1 MPRLAVAR
9 PAGARLTASVPPQTA
24 KPPVLTPVRH
34 TRKRQKSL
42 DSTPGQLALSMP
54 TAYDAR
60 VPANNI
66 RLQGCVM
73 EGIADFR
80 RLQQR
85 HRLNSAEYQCVLAP
99 A

>member
-1 MPRLAVAR
+1 MHVSIVLHSGMITV
-9 PAGARLTASVPPQTA
+9 LPPLQAA

-34 TRKRQKSL
+34 TRKRQKSM

-60 VPANNI
+60 VPARNI

-73 EGIADFR
+73 EGIADWR
-80 RLQQR
+80 ALQQR
-85 HRLNSAEYQCVLAP
+85 HRANSAEYQCAP
-99 A
+99 ATL